1 MSIDVLVRLSRGE
14 HLDLETTYMIV
25 KRIAEDSITESQL
38 GALLMGLRLKGE
50 TPEEIAGFVKCL
62 REMSI
67 KVPNNRL
74 AIDVCGTG
82 GDRSGTFNISTAV
95 ALLLPRYGVAVAK
108 HGNRSAS
115 SRSGSID
122 VIEALGIK
130 YSNDPKVV
138 AQEIDEKGI
147 SFIFA
152 QYFHPVVGKVAK
164 VRREMGFGTI
174 FNLLGPLLN
183 PARLKAQLIGVYSEE
198 ALDKISEVVRLLQM
212 HRTVIVHG
220 IEDHLDEVSISGP
233 TKVAFIE
240 DSMIKTFVFDP
251 RDIGLKLYPLES
263 IKGGDAKDNA
273 EIIKA
278 VLNGEGTEAQRMV
291 VALNTAFS
299 LWAAGEIDD
308 IEEGIRMVGGDLHL
322 NLG

>member
-1 MSIDVLVRLSRGE
+1 MSIDILVRLSRGE

-25 KRIAEDSITESQL
+25 KRISEGSITESQL

-67 KVPNNRL
+67 KIPNNRL

-122 VIEALGIK
+122 VIEALGIQ
-130 YSNDPKVV
+130 YSNDPNIV

-198 ALDKISEVVRLLQM
+198 VLDKLSEVVRLLRM

-220 IEDHLDEVSISGP
+220 LEDHLDEVSISGP
-233 TKVAFIE
+233 TKVAFVE
-240 DSMIKTFVFDP
+240 DSEIKTFVFDP
-251 RDIGLKLYPLES
+251 RDMGLKLYPPES

-278 VLNGEGTEAQRMV
+278 VLKGEGTEAQRMV
-291 VALNTAFS
+291 VTLNTAFA
-299 LWAAGEIDD
+299 LWTAGRVES
-308 IEEGIRMVGGDLHL
+308 IEEGVRVVGGDLHL

>member
-1 MSIDVLVRLSRGE
+1 MSTEVLVRLSRGE

-25 KRIAEDSITESQL
+25 KRIAEGDMTESQL
-38 GALLMGLRLKGE
+38 GALLMGLKLKGE

-115 SRSGSID
+115 SMSGSID
-122 VIEALGIK
+122 VIEALGIP
-130 YSNDPKVV
+130 YSNDPNVV

-152 QYFHPVVGKVAK
+152 QYFHPIVGKVAK

-183 PARLKAQLIGVYSEE
+183 PARLKAQLIGVYSEDV
-198 ALDKISEVVRLLQM
+198 LDRLSEVVRILNM
-212 HRTVIVHG
+212 HRTVIVYG
-220 IEDHLDEVSISGP
+220 ITDHLDEVSISGP

-240 DSMIKTFVFDP
+240 DSKVETFVFDP
-251 RDIGLKLYPLES
+251 RDIGLKLYPPES
-263 IKGGDAKDNA
+263 IKGGSPKENA

-278 VLNGEGTEAQRMV
+278 ILNGEGTPAQRTV
-291 VALNTAFS
+291 VALNAGFA
-299 LWAAGEIDD
+299 LWTAGEVVS
-308 IEEGIRMVGGDLHL
+308 IEEGVRLVGGDLHIDI
-322 NLG
+322 G